1 MLPNEELKDALLKDA
16 LFSVTTI
23 PVIPFRNGRIDYV
36 AHEKNICYLMENNH
50 LSGNR
55 PRVICIAGTSLIH
68 HVSLEDQNKLIEVT
82 GGIMGGEGVL
92 VSAIAPNPM
101 GDAGDLVEK
110 QAAMKR
116 APDAYLLMPLNGV
129 YSVEGL
135 YEGLSGF
142 GEKYGKACGARF
154 LYYYRQP
161 RDREQIIR
169 LLNDSPHFV
178 AVKIG
183 TDEED
188 VPLFV
193 EGVADNA
200 MVIWGVGD
208 RSTKAAQL
216 GSTGHTSG
224 ISLLLA
230 KAGDGI
236 NNAHRMGDFEAAFA
250 IERRIAALEELRFE
264 NGRVFNYS
272 AVVEAMILSGFNDI
286 DGGEG
291 GPFNPRVPA
300 DVVPR
305 VREAI
310 EGILDLH

>member
-1 MLPNEELKDALLKDA
+1 MLPTEELKDALH
-16 LFSVTTI
+16 SVTTI
-23 PVIPFRNGRIDYV
+23 PVIPFRNGRIDYA

-82 GGIMGGEGVL
+82 GGILGGEGIL
-92 VSAIAPNPM
+92 VSAIAPNPI
-101 GDAGDLVEK
+101 GDAGVLVEK
-110 QAAMKR
+110 QAAMPR

-135 YEGLSGF
+135 YEGLSAF
-142 GEKYGKACGARF
+142 GEKCGTSCGARF

-161 RDREQIIR
+161 RDRGQIIR
-169 LLNDSPHFV
+169 LLKDSPHFV

-188 VPLFV
+188 VPVFV

-216 GSTGHTSG
+216 GATGHTSG

-236 NNAHRMGDFEAAFA
+236 NNAQRSGDFNKAWA
-250 IERRIAALEELRFE
+250 IEKRINALEELRFE
-264 NGRVFNYS
+264 NGREFNYS
-272 AVVEAMILSGFNDI
+272 AVVEAMILSGFKDI

-305 VREAI
+305 VQQAI